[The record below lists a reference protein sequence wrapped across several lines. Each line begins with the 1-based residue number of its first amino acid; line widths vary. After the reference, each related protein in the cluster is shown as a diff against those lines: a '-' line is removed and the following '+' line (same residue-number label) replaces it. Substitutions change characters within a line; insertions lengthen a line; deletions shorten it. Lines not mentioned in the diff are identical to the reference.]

1 MSWRVVM
8 VSKPS
13 KLDYSMGHIVIRN
26 VAETVKIH
34 LSEISVL
41 IVENT
46 ASSITTALMKEMID
60 KKIKVIF
67 AMKKEI
73 RVRS

>member
-13 KLDYSMGHIVIRN
+13 KLDYSMGYIVIRN
-26 VAETVKIH
+26 IGETVKVH

-67 AMKKEI
+67 CDEK
-73 RVRS
+73 RNPC